1 MYFIEIEK
9 GLVDSKI
16 LKLDLNGASSESCKK
31 RRRDRV
37 WDPEGSSWVEDPQ
50 YFETIAWP
58 QYIKSM
64 EKIKSSIFDVK
75 FLDSTRTSIEHNFGL
90 VLQDI
95 IDKTTQ

>member
-58 QYIKSM
+58 YYLKTA
-64 EKIKSSIFDVK
+64 EKVKSSMFDVK
-75 FLDSTRTSIEHNFGL
+75 FLDSTRTSIEHNLGL

-95 IDKTTQ
+95 IDRTKP